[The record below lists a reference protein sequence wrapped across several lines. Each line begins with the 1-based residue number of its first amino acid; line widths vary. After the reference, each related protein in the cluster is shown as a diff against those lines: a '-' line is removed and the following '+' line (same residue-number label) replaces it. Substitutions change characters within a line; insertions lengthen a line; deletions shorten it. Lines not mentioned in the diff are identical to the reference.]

1 MPALAGD
8 RGRAAD
14 EVDVHGVVKVFDQCH
29 AAVEVGM
36 QDRSVNVGL
45 DADEVPGVIGEPC
58 DVLASGVLLVLR
70 EVAQRA
76 G

>member
-1 MPALAGD
+1 
-8 RGRAAD
+8 
-14 EVDVHGVVKVFDQCH
+14 
-29 AAVEVGM
+29 M